1 MKANNGY
8 IPNLD
13 ALTINQKREKLT
25 MWLGND
31 ALKLSDAEVERR
43 FEIKAS
49 KAVRELEED
58 IAQTS

>member
-13 ALTINQKREKLT
+13 ALTMSQKREKLA
-25 MWLGND
+25 MWLGDD

-49 KAVRELEED
+49 KAVR
-58 IAQTS
+58 